1 MLLVDSG
8 GQYDCGTTD
17 ITRTF
22 HFGTPTA
29 HQMAAYTRVLQVLP
43 SHTLPACMAH
53 RPVHNVSPHAW
64 RTALYSAFITQRWE
78 FVWTMHGASCGS
90 MHPARWTHAAWPSI
104 QGAVASTHWWIVPLY
119 CISEKP
125 CSVLCGSA
133 EYPTQGAGA
142 PAAEHRK
149 GAG

>member
-104 QGAVASTHWWIVPLY
+104 QGAVAS
-119 CISEKP
+119 
-125 CSVLCGSA
+125 
-133 EYPTQGAGA
+133 A
-142 PAAEHRK
+142 PRT
-149 GAG
+149 GG